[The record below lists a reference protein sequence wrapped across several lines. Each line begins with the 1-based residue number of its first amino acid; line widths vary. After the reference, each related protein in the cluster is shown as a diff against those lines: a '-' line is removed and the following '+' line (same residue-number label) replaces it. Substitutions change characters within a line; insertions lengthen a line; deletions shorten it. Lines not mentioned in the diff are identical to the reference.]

1 MGAGKRSSAG
11 ERVLEG
17 RHVIGLFFLMLL
29 FSGVFF
35 TLGYVMGRNQYEGQV
50 RAASAHLAD
59 PLLTPKPETPRQG
72 KSPVSTPDNSIA
84 GEEPSAP
91 VPSSDWEFYH
101 AGEKKATNDHLK
113 AAPAVAASP
122 ASSTAAGPGSS
133 GSSSGSSSAAKTIAT
148 SAKSAVPAGGAGKS
162 TALPGIPK
170 GAYLLQVAAVRSE
183 GDALSLAGDL
193 RKKRF
198 PAFVQTPQGDQY
210 YRVQV
215 GPYSDQKAMQAAK
228 KGLETAGFR
237 AIIKH

>member
-35 TLGYVMGRNQYEGQV
+35 TLGYVMGRSQYDGQV
-50 RAASAHLAD
+50 RAASAHMTE
-59 PLLTPKPETPRQG
+59 PVLTPKAETAKQGG

-84 GEEPSAP
+84 GEDPNAAT
-91 VPSSDWEFYH
+91 PSSDWEFYH
-101 AGEKKATNDHLK
+101 AGEKKATNDKLK
-113 AAPAVAASP
+113 APPAAASAP
-122 ASSTAAGPGSS
+122 SVTSSASSSP
-133 GSSSGSSSAAKTIAT
+133 AKTIAT
-148 SAKSAVPAGGAGKS
+148 SAKSSIPAGKS
-162 TALPGIPK
+162 ATLPGVPK
-170 GAYLLQVAAVRSE
+170 GSYLLQVAAVRSE

-193 RKKRF
+193 RKKKF

-215 GPYSDQKAMQAAK
+215 GPYSDPKTMQAAK